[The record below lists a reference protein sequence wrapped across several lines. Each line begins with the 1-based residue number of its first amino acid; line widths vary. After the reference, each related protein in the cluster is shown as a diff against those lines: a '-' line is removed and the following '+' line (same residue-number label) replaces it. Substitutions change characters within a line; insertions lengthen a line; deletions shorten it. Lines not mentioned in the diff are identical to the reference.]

1 MKELPQDPYG
11 SFSAYNNTI
20 KKGYQRMDTI
30 KIQHGNTKIIA
41 HRGLSGI
48 ECENTCAA
56 FVAAGNRDYFG
67 IETDV
72 HKTADGKYIIIHDD
86 ETGRVA
92 AENQNVEK
100 TAFDQLRS
108 IQLLDKDGVPR
119 GDLCLPALSEYL
131 RICKKYKKTAVLELK
146 NPFLKQEVQ
155 AIVQI
160 VKETYDMHQLIFIS
174 FDYQTLVFLR
184 ELEPDAAIQFLC
196 FCEIN
201 DELIQKLKKYNFDL
215 DIYFERLNTDAIEL
229 LHSRGIKINC
239 WTVDDQTA
247 AERLAAA
254 GVDYITTNILQ

>member
-1 MKELPQDPYG
+1 
-11 SFSAYNNTI
+11 
-20 KKGYQRMDTI
+20 MDTI
-30 KIQHGNTKIIA
+30 KINHGSTRMIA

-86 ETGRVA
+86 ETGRIA
-92 AENQNVEK
+92 AENRNVEK
-100 TAFDQLRS
+100 TDFDQLRS

-119 GDLCLPALSEYL
+119 GDLCLPALTEYL
-131 RICKKYKKTAVLELK
+131 RICKKYNKTAVLELK
-146 NPFLKQEVQ
+146 NPFLKQDVQ
-155 AIVQI
+155 TMVQI
-160 VKETYDMHQLIFIS
+160 VKETYDIHQLIFIS

-196 FCEIN
+196 FCEI
-201 DELIQKLKKYNFDL
+201 DTALIEKLKNYDFDL
-215 DIYFERLNTDAIEL
+215 DIYFERLNAENIEL

-239 WTVDDQTA
+239 WTVDDKTA
-247 AERLAAA
+247 AERLADA